1 MDALSRR
8 SLVTAAVRELA
19 SLAAAL
25 PAEAA
30 HATSGGC
37 RGDTRAKLRQ
47 ALADVAEAR
56 ASLERVA
63 GALSTDS
70 DSAGAGA
77 GRDDGDGA
85 AALGQAQGLRVEAT
99 SAREDAEATWRAL
112 RAERAGLLGRLRELR
127 DEQQEAHEASQRAE
141 DEAND
146 REKELLQ
153 ECATIEAQTRGA
165 RDFLQSLSGN
175 LADKGHLGVLLSR
188 RRRTVQHQ
196 HATSASQSEGSREIL
211 HIEESTNLHVSEVFA
226 TCGKLEHELA
236 LAHRRS
242 GERSE
247 ELRSEWTEQQA
258 HFKSEELA
266 LGARLAELRTE
277 YAEKWEVAERD
288 ARKRVQEKAAAAT
301 EARAVLTR
309 QLTELD
315 AERESEAV
323 VRRERL
329 EEQQEFLCEAREQAV
344 CELQTR
350 LGERQQQIQ
359 ERVDA
364 ERERCGKLRGQQ
376 LRRLDDLTREVGEF
390 RSNIEKVRDN
400 YRTQQTGRQTCSP
413 ELPSILPTPRSVS
426 SHPLSS
432 RAALGTF

>member
-1 MDALSRR
+1 ML
-8 SLVTAAVRELA
+8 
-19 SLAAAL
+19 
-25 PAEAA
+25 
-30 HATSGGC
+30 
-37 RGDTRAKLRQ
+37 
-47 ALADVAEAR
+47 
-56 ASLERVA
+56 
-63 GALSTDS
+63 
-70 DSAGAGA
+70 
-77 GRDDGDGA
+77 
-85 AALGQAQGLRVEAT
+85 
-99 SAREDAEATWRAL
+99 
-112 RAERAGLLGRLRELR
+112 
-127 DEQQEAHEASQRAE
+127 
-141 DEAND
+141 
-146 REKELLQ
+146 
-153 ECATIEAQTRGA
+153 
-165 RDFLQSLSGN
+165 
-175 LADKGHLGVLLSR
+175 
-188 RRRTVQHQ
+188 
-196 HATSASQSEGSREIL
+196 
-211 HIEESTNLHVSEVFA
+211 
-226 TCGKLEHELA
+226 
-236 LAHRRS
+236 RS
-242 GERSE
+242 G
-247 ELRSEWTEQQA
+247 
-258 HFKSEELA
+258 KS
-266 LGARLAELRTE
+266 
-277 YAEKWEVAERD
+277 ERD